1 MTGPTTD
8 IDGWITESTRYIIH
22 LNSTILYKEQ
32 PTVEVPLVEI
42 IEISEE
48 WITAK
53 TPVDVGEDTSPVN
66 EEGGVRA
73 YKTENVNQI
82 IFLEE

>member
-8 IDGWITESTRYIIH
+8 IDDWITESTRYIIH
-22 LNSTILYKEQ
+22 LNSIILYKEQ

-48 WITAK
+48 YIDGK
-53 TPVDVGEDTSPVN
+53 TPVDVGEDTAPNN
-66 EEGGVRA
+66 EEGGTRG

-82 IFLEE
+82 TFLEE